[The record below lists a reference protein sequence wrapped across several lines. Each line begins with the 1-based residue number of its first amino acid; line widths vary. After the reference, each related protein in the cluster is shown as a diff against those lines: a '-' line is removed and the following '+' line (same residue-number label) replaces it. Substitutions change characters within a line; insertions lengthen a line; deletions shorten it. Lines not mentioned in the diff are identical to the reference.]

1 MTIVRCFEMLIPT
14 RFRERVRIWLASRI
28 TVPVQSY
35 FDVRQ
40 DLIER
45 SELLFQT
52 LEQRVVRGEQ
62 QMSDRFRAE
71 LAECRDRVTRLER
84 KLAELESSRGTGS
97 SSTATPVAAPSSD
110 L

>member
-1 MTIVRCFEMLIPT
+1 MTIVRCFEILIPT

-28 TVPVQSY
+28 TVPVQTY
-35 FDVRQ
+35 LDVRQ

-84 KLAELESSRGTGS
+84 KLADMESSRGSGS
-97 SSTATPVAAPSSD
+97 TTATPGVSSSSD

>member
-35 FDVRQ
+35 LDVRQ

-71 LAECRDRVTRLER
+71 LAECRERVARLER
-84 KLAELESSRGTGS
+84 KVAELESSRGSGS
-97 SSTATPVAAPSSD
+97 TPATPDVSLSSD